1 MKIAIRI
8 DQDQPIDEAG
18 IRQHIDSY
26 SDSIRVTSISHADY
40 GIGASWG
47 VGLVDIETIGSA
59 VLAAYG
65 IFKLPHSI
73 KQLPKQLEA
82 WKELCSEIRS
92 FLGHIETR
100 DSIVS
105 FPVPVIIIEAIEY
118 MMLQNPDAIKIE
130 LHSLNE
136 IGTCS
141 GGLNYDQVTYE
152 NSSIVYYNLVFRVE
166 FKSNSFISV
175 QLWDSK
181 KRLLSITNANWDPRI
196 SFTGNKDIRR
206 IGRIG

>member
-8 DQDQPIDEAG
+8 DQDRPIDEVG
-18 IRQHIDSY
+18 IRQHINSY

-82 WKELCSEIRS
+82 WKELCVEMRS
-92 FLGHIETR
+92 FISHVERR
-100 DSIVS
+100 DPIAS
-105 FPVPVIIIEAIEY
+105 FPVEVIIVEAIDY

-136 IGTCS
+136 IGTYT
-141 GGLNYDQVTYE
+141 GGAYCDQITYE
-152 NSSIVYYNLVFRVE
+152 NSSIVYYFLTFRVE
-166 FKSNSFISV
+166 FKGNTIISF
-175 QLWDSK
+175 QLWDSQ
-181 KRLLSITNANWDPRI
+181 KRFLSLTNANWDPRT
-196 SFTGNKDIRR
+196 SAASNKDIRR
-206 IGRIG
+206 IG